1 MSSSGSLVVRVK
13 RRRDQDPAQELIV
26 CEEDD
31 APTSK
36 KAASEALLQEMQG
49 LSTIASAGP
58 AAARQIVLRRV
69 TTLSAAA
76 GSQMD
81 AVLSSA
87 RKRGP
92 DEAELPQPLQ
102 QQHLHPQNAGGG
114 RESIWVTQ
122 NKRAVRSQE
131 DGASYVVVDISQV
144 PYHTPAASST
154 TDDDNKKNPR
164 SPIAS
169 PPTRRLEAA
178 IELAWLKNDFNDIAY
193 AIVQG
198 ADINHQRPSASS
210 SKESSD
216 GPAAPHLLQG
226 GETALMAAARR
237 CNLRMVSRLLSVGA
251 NVFLTD
257 CRGMTAMDHL
267 KQGQASETGVV
278 GGEAFQEISLKLHA
292 AALRSHRAR
301 GDAAA
306 GTAESDDAASPSG
319 AAGEEDDGEFVVDVF
334 CAAGEGDEAAASSSS
349 SSAAAAAAAAAA
361 SSSGQTH
368 SRAAPVVQVGGIKI
382 GQDGAVDLV
391 LAYDSDWSDLG
402 DDEDPDSN
410 DERYHGNDYPDEQD
424 DEEDEEDEGGDEDEN
439 YMARR
444 REYQQRSSKKDDSD
458 EDDFDEDEDE
468 DGLNAGGLRGLR
480 QSTGHVVRH
489 TLQGGDPFA
498 PAPHTRESIRRL
510 WGESSGLGSD
520 DESEDD
526 EEEEE
531 EEEDEEE
538 EEEDCPRQGQKPGA
552 SVRERFGSGWAGSM
566 GAVPARQHR
575 DRVAQMRQASGMEFG
590 SDPRQ
595 FDSAGLAKYGAELS
609 DEGEDDAMAMGH
621 SPLDTKPP
629 RDALAFDPE
638 FDLETDE
645 D

>member
-13 RRRDQDPAQELIV
+13 RRRGQDPAQELIV

-31 APTSK
+31 AHTSK
-36 KAASEALLQEMQG
+36 RTASEALLQEMRG
-49 LSTIASAGP
+49 LSTVASAGP

-76 GSQMD
+76 GNQMD

-92 DEAELPQPLQ
+92 DEAELPQPQQQ
-102 QQHLHPQNAGGG
+102 QQHHPQNAGVG

-131 DGASYVVVDISQV
+131 DGTAYVVVDISQV
-144 PYHTPAASST
+144 PYHTPSATAAT
-154 TDDDNKKNPR
+154 TDDGNKKNPR
-164 SPIAS
+164 SPIAN

-216 GPAAPHLLQG
+216 EPGAPHLLHG
-226 GETALMAAARR
+226 GESALMAAARR

-267 KQGQASETGVV
+267 KQGQATGAGVA
-278 GGEAFQEISLKLHA
+278 GEAFQEISLKLHA

-301 GDAAA
+301 GDADA
-306 GTAESDDAASPSG
+306 GTAGADDPASPTG

-334 CAAGEGDEAAASSSS
+334 CAAGEGEEAATST
-349 SSAAAAAAAAAA
+349 SAA
-361 SSSGQTH
+361 SGSGQAN

-402 DDEDPDSN
+402 DDEEPDSN

-424 DEEDEEDEGGDEDEN
+424 DEEDEGGEDDEEDEN

-444 REYQQRSSKKDDSD
+444 REYQQRSSKKDDSE

-468 DGLNAGGLRGLR
+468 DGLNAGGLRGVR

-489 TLQGGDPFA
+489 ALQGGDPFA

-510 WGESSGLGSD
+510 WGETSGLGSE
-520 DESEDD
+520 DEREDD
-526 EEEEE
+526 EEGE
-531 EEEDEEE
+531 EEEDR
-538 EEEDCPRQGQKPGA
+538 PRQEQRLGA
-552 SVRERFGSGWAGSM
+552 SVRERFGSGWASSV
-566 GAVPARQHR
+566 GAIPARQHR

-609 DEGEDDAMAMGH
+609 DEGEDDAMATGN

-638 FDLETDE
+638 LDLETDE